1 MEQSDLI
8 KGGLPGQ
15 PYANAPFQQYAGY
28 VSVDDSSGRYL
39 FYYFAEAYYKAS
51 KKPLILWLNGGPGC
65 SSVGYGAMQELGP
78 FRVNPNGRTL
88 RTNRNSWNTVA
99 NILFLDSPA
108 GVGFSYSRNKSDYDQ
123 NGDAQTAE
131 DNYSFLVNW
140 FNRYPNY
147 KNRDFYIAGESYA
160 GNYIPQLAAKILEHR
175 KQSQASFI
183 NLKGLM
189 IGNGDLSIT
198 TDNMGEFVFAWSH
211 ALISDKTFYDLVD
224 NCVHVPFINPNSSTC
239 SALLNKKSVEMG
251 NIDPYAIYSPRC
263 TDNSST
269 GASLA
274 MKQGQTDPYD
284 PCSKN
289 YILNYMNIWKVQKAF
304 HLKKSVKWGF
314 CSNRVFEGW
323 NDYVPSVLPIYPQ
336 LMSAGLRIL
345 LYSGDT
351 DSVVSVTGTREALAD
366 LNLTIE
372 TPWYPWVEDPTKT
385 DGEVGGYS
393 EVYKGNLTFASVRNA
408 GHEVPIFEPM
418 RILTLLKYFLAGQ
431 PPPMQRYT

>member
-1 MEQSDLI
+1 MEVLLTLCLLFSLLLPSRQFSTQRDALSFIRNAARSNRLQETKWSSPSFPFRKDSDYLTEANMEQSDLI

-88 RTNRNSWNTVA
+88 RTNRNSWNTGAHKTSQSLSHLIIQCLLA

-160 GNYIPQLAAKILEHR
+160 
-175 KQSQASFI
+175 
-183 NLKGLM
+183 
-189 IGNGDLSIT
+189 
-198 TDNMGEFVFAWSH
+198 
-211 ALISDKTFYDLVD
+211 
-224 NCVHVPFINPNSSTC
+224 
-239 SALLNKKSVEMG
+239 
-251 NIDPYAIYSPRC
+251 
-263 TDNSST
+263 
-269 GASLA
+269 
-274 MKQGQTDPYD
+274 
-284 PCSKN
+284 
-289 YILNYMNIWKVQKAF
+289 
-304 HLKKSVKWGF
+304 
-314 CSNRVFEGW
+314 GW

-385 DGEVGGYS
+385 DGE
-393 EVYKGNLTFASVRNA
+393 ASHFCR
-408 GHEVPIFEPM
+408 
-418 RILTLLKYFLAGQ
+418 
-431 PPPMQRYT
+431 